1 MRRVVI
7 FCFGR
12 KMYFDIELEKCITTL
27 ERFDFLMENYRMR
40 ELEFDAVMLIGTL

>member
-12 KMYFDIELEKCITTL
+12 KMYFDIELEKSITTL
-27 ERFDFLMENYRMR
+27 ERFDFSYGKLS
-40 ELEFDAVMLIGTL
+40 DAGVRV